1 MLTAAAFGLGQ
12 LPFGTLVGFIYPY
25 TGYLGI
31 LLLVCL
37 AVQRIRGYIRKNNM
51 KASLDEEV

>member
-1 MLTAAAFGLGQ
+1 MSHKE
-12 LPFGTLVGFIYPY
+12 LVGFIYHY
-25 TGYLGI
+25 TSYLDI
-31 LLLVCL
+31 LPLVCL